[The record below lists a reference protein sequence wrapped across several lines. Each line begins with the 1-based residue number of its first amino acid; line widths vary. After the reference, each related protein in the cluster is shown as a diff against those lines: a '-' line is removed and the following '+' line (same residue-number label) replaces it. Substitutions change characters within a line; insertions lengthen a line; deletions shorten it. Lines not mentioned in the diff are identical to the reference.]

1 VNDFNQRFANY
12 RNLINQ
18 QLEKVARKKTP
29 ASFYEPVRYV
39 LQTEGKRIRPIL
51 LLLACEATGGS
62 IDDCLDAAIAVE
74 LLHNFTL
81 VHDDIMDQDDLRRG
95 KETVHKK
102 WDEATAILAGDGL
115 VALSYLHLLLTKTER
130 IQQISR
136 VFTEG
141 IIEICEGQSLDK
153 EFENQNHISVGQYLE
168 MIEKKTARLLMLCT
182 EIGGLIAGAT
192 KEQIANLREYARQLG
207 MAFQIQDDLLDMEIT
222 SGKTFGSDI
231 RQKKKTLLYVHSLNN
246 ANDEIKREFLKI
258 YAKKHIKSEDIKKI
272 RSIFDSTGTLKF
284 AHEEVKSRILQAE
297 RHLNN
302 LPENQ
307 AQQEL
312 KQLLTFI
319 LNRKS

>member
-1 VNDFNQRFANY
+1 VNDFKQRFANY

-18 QLEKVARKKTP
+18 QLEKVARKKLP
-29 ASFYEPVRYV
+29 VSFYEPVRYV

-51 LLLACEATGGS
+51 LILACEAAGGHVE
-62 IDDCLDAAIAVE
+62 DCLDAAIAVE

-102 WDEATAILAGDGL
+102 WDEATAILTGDGL
-115 VALSYLHLLLTKTER
+115 VALSYLHLLLTKSER
-130 IQQISR
+130 IQQIAR
-136 VFTEG
+136 IFTEG
-141 IIEICEGQSLDK
+141 IIDLCEGQALDK
-153 EFENQNHISVGQYLE
+153 EFENQNHISVEQYLE

-182 EIGGLIAGAT
+182 EIGGEIAGARG
-192 KEQIANLREYARQLG
+192 EQISDLREYARQLG
-207 MAFQIQDDLLDMEIT
+207 LAFQIQDDVLDMEIT

-231 RQKKKTLLYVHSLNN
+231 RQKKKTLLYVHALNN
-246 ANDEIKREFLKI
+246 ADDKIKQKFLKI
-258 YAKKHIKSEDIKKI
+258 YQKKQIDSEDIQQV
-272 RSIFDSTGTLKF
+272 RSIFESTGTLKF

-297 RHLNN
+297 RHVNN

-307 AQQEL
+307 AQRDL
-312 KQLLTFI
+312 KQLLTYI